1 MKKRTVAKRADVA
14 PTGML
19 DAYTEGPANSAMS
32 DSAKFKEGY
41 KKKGK
46 GKQKN
51 VQKKIETEEDP
62 ETKEELEVDHHL
74 FFFKAKFLS
83 NMSSQ
88 EKESWE
94 DDVVES
100 WDQLEVEQMPVPQK
114 VEQELANLKLSTK

>member
-51 VQKKIETEEDP
+51 VPKKIEAEEDQ
-62 ETKEELEVDHHL
+62 ESKEELEVG
-74 FFFKAKFLS
+74 FNFFLS
-83 NMSSQ
+83 N
-88 EKESWE
+88 
-94 DDVVES
+94 V
-100 WDQLEVEQMPVPQK
+100 
-114 VEQELANLKLSTK
+114 LSKCLCRSGEGVLGR

>member
-1 MKKRTVAKRADVA
+1 MAVPETDIHKLYLEIGNTFFFRFTMKKRTVAKRADVA

-51 VQKKIETEEDP
+51 IPKKVETEDDQ
-62 ETKEELEVDHHL
+62 ETKEEPEV
-74 FFFKAKFLS
+74 
-83 NMSSQ
+83 
-88 EKESWE
+88 
-94 DDVVES
+94 V
-100 WDQLEVEQMPVPQK
+100 
-114 VEQELANLKLSTK
+114 

>member
-1 MKKRTVAKRADVA
+1 MMKKRTVAKRADAA

-51 VQKKIETEEDP
+51 AAKKVENDDDQESKEETEVGLL
-62 ETKEELEVDHHL
+62 K
-74 FFFKAKFLS
+74 FKGVFL
-83 NMSSQ
+83 
-88 EKESWE
+88 K
-94 DDVVES
+94 
-100 WDQLEVEQMPVPQK
+100 
-114 VEQELANLKLSTK
+114 